1 MIHFNKI
8 VPAEENKAKCL
19 KCGSEFID
27 NPKIPFLTITSLNRR
42 IWCNSCIKKMR
53 GENGTSNK

>member
-1 MIHFNKI
+1 
-8 VPAEENKAKCL
+8 
-19 KCGSEFID
+19 
-27 NPKIPFLTITSLNRR
+27 LTITSLNRR